1 MEAFMRRKD
10 RQEANPERISEVI
23 GRCGVIRLGLS
34 APEGAYIVPMNFGWE
49 MEDDHPMFY
58 MHAALEGRKLDLIAA
73 SGRAGFEMDCSHR
86 LIAGPNACDFSY
98 RYESVIGTGAAEL
111 LTDPAEKAHALAV
124 IVAHYSGRELPVPPE
139 AVARVTIIRLR
150 ADEFACKRRL

>member
-1 MEAFMRRKD
+1 MRRKD

-23 GRCGVIRLGLS
+23 GRCGVIRLGLN

-49 MEDDHPMFY
+49 MQGGYPVFY
-58 MHAALEGRKLDLIAA
+58 MHCAREGRKLDLLAA

-86 LIAGPNACDFSY
+86 LVAGPNACDYGF

-111 LTDPAEKAHALAV
+111 VTDPAEKARALAI
-124 IVAHYSGRELPVPPE
+124 IVAHQAGRELPVPPE
-139 AVARVTIIRLR
+139 AAEGVAVIRLR
-150 ADEFACKRRL
+150 ADEFSCKRRL

>member
-1 MEAFMRRKD
+1 MRRKD
-10 RQEANPERISEVI
+10 RQETDLGQIAEVI

-86 LIAGPNACDFSY
+86 LVTGSEACDYSF
-98 RYESVIGTGAAEL
+98 RYECVIGTGAAEL
-111 LTDPAEKAHALAV
+111 VTDPAEKARALAV
-124 IVAHYSGRELPVPPE
+124 IVAHQAGRELPVPPE
-139 AVARVTIIRLR
+139 AAAGVAIIRLS
-150 ADEFACKRRL
+150 ADEFSCKRRL